1 MLPNTPSPACD
12 SWLGDA
18 WNPGAASGAACAIT
32 PDMAIQEAEVWR
44 KRWQVLNWASKE
56 LQPLYGAPFRAALQG
71 WSDRLQAL
79 ALQLGDRARR
89 GELDGFHQQ
98 IDQFKRIQL
107 ASSKWL
113 SHSTTNAPREAQDL
127 AAEFLLNRNQ
137 FFKRYDKGAFDH
149 LARAPQADRD
159 RFNQL
164 IDELETCTQP
174 RQGVQC
180 LSQLETF
187 ALKISPTPLRR
198 F

>member
-18 WNPGAASGAACAIT
+18 WNPGVASGVAYAIT
-32 PDMAIQEAEVWR
+32 PDIAIREADIWHE
-44 KRWQVLNWASKE
+44 RWQALDWASTE
-56 LQPLYGAPFRAALQG
+56 LQPVYRIPFRAALRG
-71 WSDRLQAL
+71 WGDRLKTL

-98 IDQFKRIQL
+98 IDQFKRIQS
-107 ASSKWL
+107 ANSEWL
-113 SHSTTNAPREAQDL
+113 LHSTTSARREAQDL

-137 FFKRYDKGAFDH
+137 FFKRYDNGAFDH

-164 IDELETCTQP
+164 IDELETCAQP